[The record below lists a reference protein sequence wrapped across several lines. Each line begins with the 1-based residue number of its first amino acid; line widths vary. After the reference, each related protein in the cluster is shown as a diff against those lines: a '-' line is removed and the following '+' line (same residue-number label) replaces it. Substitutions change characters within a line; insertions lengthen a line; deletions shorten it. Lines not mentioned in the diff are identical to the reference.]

1 MIRRPPRSTR
11 TDTLFPYTTLFRS
24 VDIARIR
31 LRFIV
36 RRPNM
41 TQRLL
46 LVASGILLG
55 TATIA
60 AADAIADEHRPMAA
74 VVTTAGVPV
83 AVPAALP
90 LPTARPAWGA
100 RMFAVHD
107 PVPVRDTAPSAPIGR
122 APGRDR
128 DWQHVEIT
136 VVARFIIQLT

>member
-1 MIRRPPRSTR
+1 MGG
-11 TDTLFPYTTLFRS
+11 DKQ
-24 VDIARIR
+24 VDIGRIR

-83 AVPAALP
+83 AVPAAVP
-90 LPTARPAWGA
+90 LPNARPAWGA
-100 RMFAVHD
+100 RMIAVN
-107 PVPVRDTAPSAPIGR
+107 DTVKIGR
-122 APGRDR
+122 A
-128 DWQHVEIT
+128 HV
-136 VVARFIIQLT
+136 